1 MNTSRLFLF
10 FLLFTA
16 TFHVATQ
23 ENAAPRALQQA
34 MSEAEFKAA
43 RLDKLSPSELA
54 ALNAWLQR
62 KVIQE
67 TEVAVAAA
75 KETTRKEVEQ
85 ENRGFFDFGTKE
97 PIESAIAGE
106 FKGFAQGRQYTLEN
120 GQVWEQI
127 EPVSLAGVRET
138 NPAVSIKPSNFG
150 NKWFMQIEGYNTA
163 APVRRIK

>member
-1 MNTSRLFLF
+1 MNTTRLFLF

-16 TFHVATQ
+16 ALHGSAQ
-23 ENAAPRALQQA
+23 DRAAGDLQQA
-34 MSEAEFKAA
+34 MTEAEFKAA
-43 RLDKLSPSELA
+43 GLGKLTPTELA

-62 KVIQE
+62 KVTQE

-85 ENRGFFDFGTKE
+85 ENRGFFDFGSDE
-97 PIESAIAGE
+97 PINSTIAGE

-127 EPVSLAGVRET
+127 EPASLAGVRKT
-138 NPAVSIKPSNFG
+138 NPAVIIKPSNFG
-150 NKWFMQIEGYNTA
+150 NKWFMQIKGYNTA